1 MAIYTYE
8 NIDKYMVDLSDLWYS
23 NLINLLTLF
32 FSPNFYM
39 FYLPNFL
46 ISVKLSVYNR
56 IYQQKI

>member
-32 FSPNFYM
+32 LVPIFTCFIYHS
-39 FYLPNFL
+39 FL

>member
-32 FSPNFYM
+32 LVPIFTCFIDHNF
-39 FYLPNFL
+39 
-46 ISVKLSVYNR
+46 
-56 IYQQKI
+56 